1 MAIVTGTDQN
11 FKSEI
16 ENGAVL
22 VDFWAPWCGPC
33 KMIAPL
39 LDELDEEIGDQLK
52 IVKVNVDENPETAS
66 QYGIMSI
73 PTLLVMKNS
82 EVVDKIVGAGQPKE
96 ALLEKINPHL

>member
-16 ENGAVL
+16 ENGTSL

-33 KMIAPL
+33 KMIAPV
-39 LDELDEEIGDQLK
+39 LDEIDQEIGKQLK
-52 IVKVNVDENPETAS
+52 IVKLNVDENPETAS

-96 ALLEKINPHL
+96 ALLEKITPHL